1 MSKWLLVQP
10 DGTVLVRED
19 ELELDTMQDAVQ
31 GELEALPS
39 PIAGVSV
46 FVNTEHLD
54 WRSRQPLLVNPKAT
68 ALMANSL
75 WPGQRIVGSMIL
87 AGAPDPD
94 DEQGALVDL
103 SDEQVASLQ
112 ERLT

>member
-1 MSKWLLVQP
+1 MKWLIVRP
-10 DGTVLVRED
+10 DGAVLERED
-19 ELELDTMQDAVQ
+19 DLVLDAMQEAVQ

-46 FVNTEHLD
+46 FVNEQRLD
-54 WRSRQPLLVNPKAT
+54 WRSQQPLLLNPKAT

-87 AGAPDPD
+87 AGSPDPE
-94 DEQGALVDL
+94 DETGALVSL
-103 SDEQVASLQ
+103 SGEQVASLK
-112 ERLT
+112 EKLT